1 MWGTTVVLAGT
12 GKEVGLVL
20 SGQPD
25 QPAYLVGMCG
35 QWGGPGPKAVVIY
48 MNQPRRMQASASQ
61 EKNRRKPGHS
71 EGAPS
76 VPAPS
81 RGAHNPEYE
90 NIAFRN
96 RDQPKPSQSTPPQQV
111 KFKPSPDTAQV
122 PPWLHRSIMMLYVL
136 LALVFLFCIIL
147 SALALVKNFQMSKE
161 LWTLK
166 EELSNVSNTVWNIQT
181 LQNQQKSIWEAVQ
194 RDIRE
199 AKSSLGTVKSS
210 IQTGNDRLKTV
221 PEDITQIKKTL
232 EALEKK
238 IQPKP
243 SK

>member
-1 MWGTTVVLAGT
+1 MG
-12 GKEVGLVL
+12 
-20 SGQPD
+20 
-25 QPAYLVGMCG
+25 
-35 QWGGPGPKAVVIY
+35 AV
-48 MNQPRRMQASASQ
+48 
-61 EKNRRKPGHS
+61 KNGS
-71 EGAPS
+71 APS
-76 VPAPS
+76 FQGLRPCLHPHK
-81 RGAHNPEYE
+81 GAHNPEYE

-96 RDQPKPSQSTPPQQV
+96 RDQPKPSQSTPPKQV

-136 LALVFLFCIIL
+136 LALIFLFCIIL

-166 EELSNVSNTVWNIQT
+166 EELSNVSNC
-181 LQNQQKSIWEAVQ
+181 WEAVQ

-238 IQPKP
+238 TQPKS

>member
-1 MWGTTVVLAGT
+1 MLQTVLLAW
-12 GKEVGLVL
+12 
-20 SGQPD
+20 
-25 QPAYLVGMCG
+25 LVGFG
-35 QWGGPGPKAVVIY
+35 
-48 MNQPRRMQASASQ
+48 S
-61 EKNRRKPGHS
+61 
-71 EGAPS
+71 GAHMSCVS
-76 VPAPS
+76 VP
-81 RGAHNPEYE
+81 
-90 NIAFRN
+90 
-96 RDQPKPSQSTPPQQV
+96 V

-136 LALVFLFCIIL
+136 LALIFLFCIIL

-166 EELSNVSNTVWNIQT
+166 EELSNVSNTVWDIQT
-181 LQNQQKSIWEAVQ
+181 LQNQQKRFRETVQ
-194 RDIRE
+194 KDIE
-199 AKSSLGTVKSS
+199 EVKSNLGTVKSS

-238 IQPKP
+238 TQPKP

>member
-1 MWGTTVVLAGT
+1 MG
-12 GKEVGLVL
+12 
-20 SGQPD
+20 
-25 QPAYLVGMCG
+25 
-35 QWGGPGPKAVVIY
+35 AV
-48 MNQPRRMQASASQ
+48 
-61 EKNRRKPGHS
+61 KNGS
-71 EGAPS
+71 APS
-76 VPAPS
+76 FQGLHPCLHPHK
-81 RGAHNPEYE
+81 GAHNPDYE
-90 NIAFRN
+90 NITLAFRN
-96 RDQPKPSQSTPPQQV
+96 RDQPKPSQSTPPKQV

-166 EELSNVSNTVWNIQT
+166 EELSNVSNTVWDIQT
-181 LQNQQKSIWEAVQ
+181 LQNQQKSTWETVQ
-194 RDIRE
+194 KDIE
-199 AKSSLGTVKSS
+199 EVKSNLGTVKSS

-238 IQPKP
+238 TQPKP